1 MSSLI
6 LSVCLITYNHEK
18 YIEQAIESILKQEVN
33 FSWNLIIADD
43 CSNDRTRAI
52 IADYKSR
59 YPDLIKLIL
68 QERNVGA
75 AQNWIDLI
83 SSPSSKYIAYLEGDD
98 YWIDNRKLQKQ
109 VDFLEKNHNFSLC
122 FCHTKIKNE
131 LTGAF
136 SESSLTLN
144 LVNLSFKDFLKG
156 NPAGTSTCTSV
167 FRRELIDNLS
177 WFLDKPIGDQF
188 LWAKL
193 TKNSKA
199 IILPFYGGVYRQ
211 QPDGAWS
218 SLSSDAAFEKKIKIL
233 SILRKEYHLHHNS
246 RLIIDIQME
255 RLLFNK
261 KIDARVLGL
270 KSIIIFILNHKHLFS
285 ELWFSRGMIKA
296 AFLRW
301 FNYIKRSNKENS

>member
-1 MSSLI
+1 MSSPV

-43 CSNDRTRAI
+43 CSTDRTRVI
-52 IADYKSR
+52 IADYESR

-68 QERNVGA
+68 QEKNVGA

-83 SSPSSKYIAYLEGDD
+83 SHPSSKYIAYLEGDD

-109 VDFLEKNHNFSLC
+109 IDFLEKNPNFSLC
-122 FCHTKIKNE
+122 FCHTKIKDE
-131 LTGAF
+131 LTGEF
-136 SESSLTLN
+136 SESSFALN
-144 LVNLSFKDFLKG
+144 SINLSFNDFLKG

-167 FRRELIDNLS
+167 FRREFVDNLN

-193 TKNSKA
+193 TRNNKA

-211 QPDGAWS
+211 HPNGEWGK
-218 SLSSDAAFEKKIKIL
+218 LSEKKAFEKKIEVL
-233 SILRKEYHLHHNS
+233 DILRKEYYHHYKS
-246 RLIIDIQME
+246 RVIINLQKLKLKLE
-255 RLLFNK
+255 K
-261 KIDARVLGL
+261 KINENNVRFSDIFMFVIAHKYQLL
-270 KSIIIFILNHKHLFS
+270 YMYKSRSTI
-285 ELWFSRGMIKA
+285 IKA
-296 AFLRW
+296 FESWRFKNL
-301 FNYIKRSNKENS
+301 NESKSK